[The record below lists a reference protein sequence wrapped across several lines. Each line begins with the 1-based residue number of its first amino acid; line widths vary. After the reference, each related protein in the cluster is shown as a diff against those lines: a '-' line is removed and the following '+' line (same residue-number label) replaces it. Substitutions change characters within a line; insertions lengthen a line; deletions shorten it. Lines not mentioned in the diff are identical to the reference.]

1 MLSSRF
7 IEFQIKQQ
15 AKDAMKKSKIIKQK
29 NLKNHKKNVKLSQR
43 KKFLTEKK
51 LRKHK
56 KIPKHKS
63 K

>member
-1 MLSSRF
+1 
-7 IEFQIKQQ
+7 
-15 AKDAMKKSKIIKQK
+15 MKKSKLIK
-29 NLKNHKKNVKLSQR
+29 LKNDQNHKRNVKLSQR
-43 KKFLTEKK
+43 KKFLKEKK

>member
-1 MLSSRF
+1 
-7 IEFQIKQQ
+7 
-15 AKDAMKKSKIIKQK
+15 MKKSKIIKTQ

-43 KKFLTEKK
+43 KKFFKEKT

>member
-1 MLSSRF
+1 
-7 IEFQIKQQ
+7 
-15 AKDAMKKSKIIKQK
+15 MKKSKIIKMK
-29 NLKNHKKNVKLSQR
+29 NDQNHKKNVKLSQR
-43 KKFLTEKK
+43 KKFRNEKN